1 MNIVI
6 IGGVAAGMSAAARM
20 RRIDESANIVVLE
33 AGNYVSFANC
43 GLPYHLAGE
52 IEERDDLL
60 LHTPASLRERANLD
74 VRINTSAI
82 RINREDKTVDV
93 EGPNGSESVP
103 YDKLLITTGAAPIV
117 PNIKGADH
125 PAVSTLRTVP
135 ELDGLIER
143 AQSAIEKAKVAGRK
157 PRAAVLGA
165 GFIGLETVE
174 ALVHRGFEV
183 DLIDLADHVLPPLDV
198 DLSLY
203 LGDELEARGVRL
215 HLNAAAES
223 ISDVKDARSNSAA
236 DSFTVRPA
244 EQEASPEDGAVVIGL
259 STGESVRADVVVM
272 SVGVRPNSELAKEAG
287 LDLTER
293 GAVVVGSDLRTSDPH
308 IWAAGDVI
316 EVPFSW
322 GESGSVM
329 LAGPANRQ
337 GRTVADAMLG
347 RSVSAQPPVLRTAVV
362 RVFDQYAAVTGA
374 TRRELDA
381 NGTNYEV
388 VRIHAAHHAGYYPG
402 AETVHILGFF
412 DVDSKKLLGAQA
424 VGKAGVDKRI
434 DVLATAI
441 RAGMTAGDIAQ
452 LELTYSPPVGAAK
465 DPVNMLGFVAEN
477 VLDGFA
483 PQWQPDKLDKAR
495 ERGKILDVRNPGEVA
510 QWSLS
515 DSLNVP
521 LPELRD
527 RIDEVREWAGNDYVF
542 VHCAS
547 GVRSYLAQRILVN
560 SGIEAFNIAG
570 GATSLR
576 TAERLGQ
583 FAR

>member
-20 RRIDESANIVVLE
+20 RRIDESAKIVVLE
-33 AGNYVSFANC
+33 AGDYVSFANC

-52 IEERDDLL
+52 IEERGDLL
-60 LHTPASLRERANLD
+60 LHTPESLRERANLD
-74 VRINTSAI
+74 VRVNTRAI
-82 RINREDKTVDV
+82 RINREEKIVEV
-93 EGPNGSESVP
+93 EGPSGPQSIP

-117 PNIKGADH
+117 PDIEGADH

-135 ELDGLIER
+135 ELDGVIER
-143 AQSAIEKAKVAGRK
+143 AQSAIGKAKAFGRK

-174 ALVHRGFEV
+174 ALVHRGFDV
-183 DLIDLADHVLPPLDV
+183 ALVDLADHVLPPLDV
-198 DLSLY
+198 DLSPY
-203 LGDELEARGVRL
+203 LGDELEAHGVKL
-215 HLNAAAES
+215 HLNAAAQT
-223 ISDVKDARSNSAA
+223 ISSA
-236 DSFTVRPA
+236 
-244 EQEASPEDGAVVIGL
+244 EATHTGEPVSEEGVVEDDEGVTIGL

-287 LDLTER
+287 LEVTDR
-293 GAVVVGSDLRTSDPH
+293 GAVVVGADLRTSDPN

-316 EVPFSW
+316 VVPFSW

-337 GRTVADAMLG
+337 GRTVADAMFG
-347 RSVSAQPPVLRTAVV
+347 RPVSPPPAVLRTAVV

-381 NGTNYEV
+381 IGASYEV

-402 AETVHILGFF
+402 AETVHILGLF
-412 DVDSKKLLGAQA
+412 DGETKKLLGAQA

-483 PQWQPDKLDKAR
+483 PQWQPDKLDEAR

-510 QWSLS
+510 QWALP

-527 RIDEVREWAGNDYVF
+527 RLDEVREWAGNDPVF

-547 GVRSYLAQRILVN
+547 GVRSYLAQRIMVN
-560 SGIEAFNIAG
+560 NGITAFNIAG

-576 TAERLGQ
+576 MAERLGQ
-583 FAR
+583 FAG